1 MKTSTVEALVWVL
14 IYGGLLLL
22 VLGLFAWRSDV
33 GLGWLLGSAGAG
45 LAAAGVVLIVLR
57 SRMRS

>member
-22 VLGLFAWRSDV
+22 CLALFVGRSDTL
-33 GLGWLLGSAGAG
+33 LGWHLGVIGAVS
-45 LAAAGVVLIVLR
+45 AAAGVVLIFVR
-57 SRMRS
+57 SRMKP